1 MTCEEIRELAA
12 DVALGISDGE
22 QRAEVLR
29 HIATCSECRRLVEEL
44 TEVADELLLMAPV
57 QEPPAG
63 FESRV
68 VERLGAREPRRR
80 RFRRVAWRVAPAL
93 AAAAVTAVALVAVYH
108 DDHVT
113 ADRFRAT
120 LQEAGGSSFE
130 AGRLVDP
137 TGERAGV
144 AFGYEGSPSW
154 IFVTVDSAYW
164 GQVSTAELIARDGR
178 TIGLHWF
185 RLGPDGTWGGAIPV
199 PLRDVAAIR
208 LLGERPGQV
217 LEAPVQAN

>member
-44 TEVADELLLMAPV
+44 TEVGDELLLMAPV

-68 VERLGAREPRRR
+68 VERLGAREPRPR

-120 LQEAGGSSFE
+120 LQEAGGSSF
-130 AGRLVDP
+130 
-137 TGERAGV
+137 
-144 AFGYEGSPSW
+144 
-154 IFVTVDSAYW
+154 
-164 GQVSTAELIARDGR
+164 
-178 TIGLHWF
+178 
-185 RLGPDGTWGGAIPV
+185 
-199 PLRDVAAIR
+199 
-208 LLGERPGQV
+208 
-217 LEAPVQAN
+217 